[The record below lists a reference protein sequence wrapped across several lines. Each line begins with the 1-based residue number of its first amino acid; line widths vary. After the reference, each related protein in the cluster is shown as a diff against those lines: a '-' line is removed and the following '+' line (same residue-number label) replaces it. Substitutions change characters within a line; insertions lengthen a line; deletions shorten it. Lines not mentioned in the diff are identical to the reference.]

1 MSLASRKIY
10 IWLISLAVLL
20 AIYLLYS
27 ELSKTPKI
35 DVDSEPETTGIVADS
50 NLSELDRGTG
60 RIGDVGVGT
69 VRKARYVRLNDE
81 KQIEREF
88 GFEKLLHE
96 EGDEWEIEK
105 PYMNIF
111 RPNFKCYITA
121 DKGRVQIEDT
131 VGKPSPRDATLSENV
146 VIHIVPE
153 NSDSIKE
160 SFIYL
165 DDVIF
170 VSDKSQFST
179 AGPVKFVSKDAQM
192 LGRGLELVY
201 NNELDRL
208 EFLRISHLESLHL
221 KTLSKASL
229 FASGQSDADIT
240 ARNNSGHTQ
249 KSHEPVATTE
259 LLIAKPMLTANSA
272 LGNSARDSTI
282 QKEETPDRVDKRTS
296 EQEKGQYYRCVF
308 NKNVL
313 IDCPQQVILADELS
327 INNILLSKVSNN
339 KPEKTD
345 LHSIDNA
352 KTSAE
357 ISKETIAA
365 REVKADTTGAD
376 TIGTEINN
384 ERNTPRAKQSEPNEH
399 PQEPVNIV
407 VTCDNG
413 IIVTPMDYP
422 AASETSPQSGSIK
435 SFEDSSGRPTFVAQK
450 IDYCVVTEDTVAT
463 GPSELTFYAK
473 DITGNETRETPA
485 VVKVTAQTQ
494 VKFLPA
500 LNQAVF
506 EGRCLC
512 TMLTEDANCRLK
524 YTLSAP
530 KLTVNLTSDKQSD
543 SPRPSARGR
552 GSSLDIEHLTADG
565 GTVRLASLK
574 TKAEELLGGIELKC
588 SKFDYDT
595 SRQEFLATGPGLI
608 KADNSNVPE
617 PKVELGK
624 FSLQQQ
630 CYAVMQ
636 NFDTLN
642 YSLQTNQIIADA
654 KQEAILINYFPISQG
669 RYGQQ
674 VAVTSKHIEA
684 FLYESAG
691 GRTELSTLRATGG
704 FSYEE
709 ESDKTKKTG
718 QAKEVQFVGSE
729 MFYDADKSIMTVQGD
744 ELQPCYFNGALVD
757 GIEYDLKTDRIKTRI
772 TAPGILQMGR

>member
-1 MSLASRKIY
+1 MALASRKIY

-27 ELSKTPKI
+27 QLSETPKI
-35 DVDSEPETTGIVADS
+35 DIDAGPESTVIVADS
-50 NLSELDRGTG
+50 NLTEFDHRTG
-60 RIGDVGVGT
+60 KIGDVGVGT
-69 VRKARYVRLNDE
+69 VRKARYIRLNDE

-105 PYMNIF
+105 PYMNIY

-121 DKGRVQIEDT
+121 DKGKVQIEDT
-131 VGKPSPRDATLSENV
+131 VGKPSPRDSMLSGNV

-153 NSDSIKE
+153 NSGSIKE

-165 DDVIF
+165 DDVTF
-170 VSDKSQFST
+170 ASEKSQFST
-179 AGPVKFVSKDAQM
+179 AGPVKFVSQDAQM

-208 EFLRISHLESLHL
+208 EFLRIIHLESLQL
-221 KTLSKASL
+221 KTSAKASL
-229 FASGQSDADIT
+229 FASGQSDVDI
-240 ARNNSGHTQ
+240 AAKRNAGQTQ
-249 KSHEPVATTE
+249 KPPEPVVTAE
-259 LLIAKPMLTANSA
+259 LLIAKPMLAADSALSNSA
-272 LGNSARDSTI
+272 KDSAP
-282 QKEETPDRVDKRTS
+282 QKAETPDRTGKQTD
-296 EQEKGQYYRCVF
+296 EQKKGQYYRCVF
-308 NKNVL
+308 SKNVL
-313 IDCPQQVILADELS
+313 IDCPQQVILADKLS
-327 INNILLSKVSNN
+327 INNILLSKASND

-345 LHSIDNA
+345 TPPKSEIPQEAAPA
-352 KTSAE
+352 K
-357 ISKETIAA
+357 
-365 REVKADTTGAD
+365 EVKADTAGA
-376 TIGTEINN
+376 N
-384 ERNTPRAKQSEPNEH
+384 NTPADANKPDELPDRSTD
-399 PQEPVNIV
+399 IV

-413 IIVTPMDYP
+413 IIVMPMD
-422 AASETSPQSGSIK
+422 SPEGPENDTAPGGIK
-435 SFEDSSGRPTFVAQK
+435 SFEDGSGRATFVAHK
-450 IDYCVVTEDTVAT
+450 IDYCAITEDTVAT
-463 GPSELTFYAK
+463 GQSELTFYAK
-473 DITGNETRETPA
+473 DITGSYAAGSETKEAPA

-494 VKFLPA
+494 AKFLPA
-500 LNQAVF
+500 LNQAIF

-512 TMLTEDANCRLK
+512 TMLKEDADYQFK

-530 KLTVNLTSDKQSD
+530 KLTVNLTRDKESD

-565 GTVRLASLK
+565 GLVRLATLK
-574 TKAEELLGGIELKC
+574 TKAEELFGGIELKC
-588 SKFDYDT
+588 SRFDYDT

-608 KADNSNVPE
+608 KADNSNIPE
-617 PKVELGK
+617 PNAKLGR

-642 YSLQTNQIIADA
+642 YSLQTNQITADA
-654 KQEAILINYFPISQG
+654 KEEAILINYFPVVSEG

-684 FLYESAG
+684 SLYESAG

-704 FSYEE
+704 FTYEE
-709 ESDKTKKTG
+709 ESDKTKKTRR
-718 QAKEVQFVGSE
+718 AKEIQFVGSE
-729 MFYDADKSIMTVQGD
+729 MLYDANKSIMTVQGD
-744 ELQPCYFNGALVD
+744 KLQPCYFNGALVD
-757 GIEYDLKTDRIKTRI
+757 GIEYNLKTDRIKTRI